1 MGANLRLV
9 VLLALRNVA
18 AHRVKS
24 AIVGSIL
31 FFGTF
36 LVVSGRALIQ
46 SIEHA
51 METSITSSLAGHLQ
65 VYAKDAKDPLAL
77 FGGGGFGSS
86 DIGEI
91 PDAGANLA
99 PIAAL
104 DNVKAIVPM
113 GITNATV
120 FSGNELDG
128 VLSELRDAV
137 GRGDT
142 VAREAGAARVRA
154 IVDSLGKGLLAT
166 ASQATDRARAEEDRA
181 ALTRVTEPA
190 FWEEFNADPLPAL
203 DFLDAR
209 VAPLA
214 ADGRLLYLR
223 TIGTD
228 LQRFGQS
235 FDRFYMVD
243 GEPIP
248 PGRRGYLF
256 SKRTYERIV
265 KNKVARE
272 LDAIREEVREKGKTI
287 AGETLLKERVAR
299 MARQFQRVTFQLS
312 PEEASTLET
321 RLATELGETGPL
333 DTLVQRFL
341 TVDDANLERRY
352 AFFYDV
358 IAPMIQLYDVPVGS
372 VVTLRAFTKS
382 GFVRSINVKVYG
394 TYEFKGLEE
403 SDLSSASN
411 LTDMITFRE
420 LYGKMTAEQ
429 KEELAAIAAS
439 VGVADVSRDDAEAA
453 LFGGGTAE
461 VAVPE
466 PSPASP
472 TEEVR
477 ATLAANGAPDGV
489 AATDALIA
497 SAGPRIDERTYS
509 EDEIRS
515 GLALNAAIILED
527 PARLDE
533 TRAAIEARI
542 AQDGLNLQVVNWQQ
556 AAGLLGQF
564 ILVIRAVLTV
574 AIAIIFLVAM
584 VIINNSMVM
593 ATMDRVGEIGTMRAI
608 GAHRRWVVGVFLL
621 ETLLLGVIAGGAGA
635 AAGVGL
641 VQWLGQQGLPAASD
655 ALVVLFA
662 GPRLYPAWS
671 ATDVL
676 FGLVVVTLVGLASTL
691 YPAVLASRIQPVVAM
706 QGKE

>member
-1 MGANLRLV
+1 MGANVRLV

-36 LVVSGRALIQ
+36 LVVSGRALIH

-91 PDAGANLA
+91 PDASTALA
-99 PIAAL
+99 PIEAL
-104 DNVKAIVPM
+104 DNVKGVVPM

-128 VLSELRDAV
+128 VLAELRDAV

-142 VAREAGAARVRA
+142 VARDAGVARVRA
-154 IVDSLGKGLLAT
+154 IVGSLGKGLIA
-166 ASQATDRARAEEDRA
+166 AAAQATDRARAEEDRA
-181 ALTRVTEPA
+181 ALTRVMDEA
-190 FWEEFNADPLPAL
+190 FWAEFAADPLPAL
-203 DFLDAR
+203 DFLDAK

-228 LQRFGQS
+228 LGRFGQS

-243 GEPIP
+243 GEAIP
-248 PGRRGYLF
+248 PGKRGYLF

-272 LDAIREEVREKGKTI
+272 LDAIHEEVTEKGKTV
-287 AGETLLKERVAR
+287 AGDTLLRERVAR

-312 PEEASTLET
+312 PEEARTLEAQ
-321 RLATELGETGPL
+321 LATELGETGPL
-333 DTLVQRFL
+333 DTLVQHFL

-352 AFFYDV
+352 AFFYEV
-358 IAPMIQLYDVPVGS
+358 VAPMIQLYDVPVGS
-372 VVTLRAFTKS
+372 VVTLRAYTKS
-382 GFVRSINVKVYG
+382 GFVKSINVKVYG
-394 TYEFKGLEE
+394 TYEFKGLEK

-420 LYGKMTAEQ
+420 LYGKMSDEQ
-429 KEELAAIAAS
+429 KAELAAISAS
-439 VGVADVSRDDAEAA
+439 VGVVDVTRDDAEAA

-461 VAVPE
+461 VADPSAALPPPQAPWASAE
-466 PSPASP
+466 PD
-472 TEEVR
+472 
-477 ATLAANGAPDGV
+477 AAAPAPD
-489 AATDALIA
+489 AQRQET
-497 SAGPRIDERTYS
+497 GPRTDERVYS
-509 EDEIRS
+509 EEEIRR
-515 GLALNAAIILED
+515 GLALNAAILLED
-527 PARLDE
+527 PSRIEE

-542 AQDGLNLQVVNWQQ
+542 EKDGLNLKVVNWQE

-593 ATMDRVGEIGTMRAI
+593 ATMDRVAEIGTMRAI

-621 ETLLLGVIAGGAGA
+621 ETLLLGVLAGGAGA
-635 AAGVGL
+635 IAGIGL
-641 VQWLGQQGLPAASD
+641 VEWLGHKGLPAASD

-662 GPRLYPAWS
+662 GPRLYPTWS
-671 ATDVL
+671 GLDVV